1 MLYSSRCCPPPLAP
15 AGDIVWAYDRA
26 AGCWWPAEKLDPL
39 TMPAGAHC
47 CCLVFQCGCRVAA
60 GSVCIAKPRTGTA
73 WQLPTLAPRRS
84 QDRCPDVRHCS
95 ALPPGRDLPAGA
107 LRALSADEKL
117 ASLPQYRQLASKV
130 PAEQVRA
137 APVGGWL
144 GVCMDGASG
153 GRVMLTLVES

>member
-73 WQLPTLAPRRS
+73 WQLPTLWLLGGSRIIVPTS
-84 QDRCPDVRHCS
+84 GI
-95 ALPPGRDLPAGA
+95 ALPFLQAATCR
-107 LRALSADEKL
+107 RARCA
-117 ASLPQYRQLASKV
+117 R
-130 PAEQVRA
+130 
-137 APVGGWL
+137 
-144 GVCMDGASG
+144 
-153 GRVMLTLVES
+153 